1 MLLNRPGKISV
12 IIIRGAGTTERES
25 EMPNR
30 LKSIALALAFILTSS
45 LCFSLSSQ
53 EGLGMPELLDSA
65 QSNIDSGQYEEAVP
79 ILREI
84 LSRDKQHALARKALI
99 DVLMRLLRSDEAWEE
114 TGILREQYPE
124 DPQAAYMA
132 AAVAFR
138 RGDFQQASELA
149 AQAIA
154 LDDQYVEAYR
164 LRAFSF
170 FLMKDYD
177 NYKANILA
185 LLEKKPNDAE
195 AYYHLGRYYY
205 ESNMFTDGI
214 EAFKKATA
222 LDPNLYKA
230 YFFLGW
236 CQQAGGDT
244 EAAKQSFRT
253 SARIVQTARIN
264 YGWPFTDLGELL
276 VTEGRYEEGLGWLY
290 RGVRNDPNLPY
301 THCKYAEA
309 LLKAEKSGE
318 IEQHLLKAIEL
329 DPGYTQAY
337 YLLGRYYSKAGERE
351 KAKEALAKF
360 QELRKNPTVSPQGV
374 RRGDR

>member
-1 MLLNRPGKISV
+1 MFKWLNTVALSSALL
-12 IIIRGAGTTERES
+12 
-25 EMPNR
+25 
-30 LKSIALALAFILTSS
+30 LTSTVC
-45 LCFSLSSQ
+45 LAAQGEDVPLEELS
-53 EGLGMPELLDSA
+53 MPQLLDLA
-65 QSNIDSGQYEEAVP
+65 QQNIDSGQLEESLTV
-79 ILREI
+79 LREI
-84 LSRDKQHALARKALI
+84 LGRDERHILARKALI
-99 DVLMRLLRSDEAWEE
+99 DVLMNLVRREEAWKEAN
-114 TGILREQYPE
+114 ILCEQYPG
-124 DPQAAYMA
+124 DPHALYMK

-138 RGDFQQASELA
+138 RGDFQVTSELA

-154 LDDQYVEAYR
+154 IDDQYVEAYR
-164 LRAFSF
+164 LKAFSF
-170 FLMKDYD
+170 FLLKDYD
-177 NYKANILA
+177 NYKATLLQ

-205 ESNMFTDGI
+205 ESNVFPEGI

-222 LDPNLYKA
+222 IDPGLYKA
-230 YFFLGW
+230 YFFMGW
-236 CQQAGGDT
+236 CQQGGGDT
-244 EAAKQSFRT
+244 EGAKRSFRK
-253 SARIVQTARIN
+253 AAQVVQTSRVS

-276 VTEGRYEEGLGWLY
+276 VAEGRYDEGLGWLY
-290 RGVRNDPNLPY
+290 RGVRNDPELPY

-309 LLKAEKSGE
+309 LLKTEKSGE

-351 KAKEALAKF
+351 KAKQALAKF